1 MNQYIAKLSGN
12 NQQTLQEHT
21 EKLLEN
27 FEILKKYIQLEK
39 EIEKAVY
46 LACLFHDIGKASKEF
61 QAKIT
66 KQKPQPKQEI
76 PHNLLSAA
84 IFYFLRKYFKD
95 NLDLFKKIQYAVA
108 YHHDRYDADIDKSK
122 PILEDFAV
130 RVENDLK
137 EWILGKLKNY
147 EFTQLNLDKSKLIHG
162 LHAALEL
169 RNKILIDKKF
179 IKDRKTVLIK
189 GLLHRLDHAA
199 SADVEVEKGLIED
212 YQSVFIKGLSR
223 KGINELRDFQKKA
236 LDYKDK
242 SVILTASTG
251 MGKTEFALNW
261 VAGDKAFYTLP
272 VRVSVNAM
280 YERISNIFG
289 KDNVGI
295 FHANTTD
302 FYLNHFKN
310 LEDNG
315 IEVLINQVQSVRQ
328 LSMPITVSTADQIF
342 LATLKYPGFE
352 KIYATLTYSKVIVD
366 EPQGYSPDTLAIILK
381 GLEEIYDLGGKFCL
395 MTATMHPFIKEQLK
409 DKAEILEPVFNQE
422 KKHKIMLIDKTVDEM
437 VDFAIKEYQK
447 GKKVLIL
454 TNTVRK
460 AQEVY
465 KALKNLNQPIQ
476 FHLLHSLYIQKTK
489 REKEMQIQNTTE
501 PVIWISTQIVEASL
515 DIDYDLL
522 ITELSTADSLIQR
535 MGRVYRKIG
544 RTITLDNQPNIIICT
559 KEPSDKGKVYDKE
572 IVDYTLEELKKYD
585 EKILTEEIKQEIV
598 STVFDLKRI
607 EKTNFY
613 KKFDKNM
620 KLLEYG
626 FIADSRSE
634 AQDIFRDIANLS
646 VIPKVI
652 YDKNL
657 DYIKA
662 LLEKITQKDKL
673 EKIKAIEELN
683 NLTVSAQFYR
693 IENYIIENITSLLDR
708 KIFLS
713 DIPYDEELG
722 FNLLDEGYREIGK
735 ISKI

>member
-12 NQQTLQEHT
+12 NKQTLQEHT

-27 FEILKKYIQLEK
+27 FEILKKYIRLEK
-39 EIEKAVY
+39 EEKEEIEKAVY

-84 IFYFLRKYFKD
+84 IFFFLRKYFKD
-95 NLDLFKKIQYAVA
+95 KDLFKKIQYAVA
-108 YHHDRYDADIDKSK
+108 YHHDRYDVDIYKSYK
-122 PILEDFAV
+122 LEPILKDFAI

-137 EWILGKLKNY
+137 DWILEKLKIY
-147 EFTQLNLDKSKLIHG
+147 EITQLNLDKSKLIHG

-212 YQSVFIKGLSR
+212 YQNIFIKGLSK

-272 VRVSVNAM
+272 VRVSVNSM

-295 FHANTTD
+295 LHANTTD

-310 LEDNG
+310 LEDSG

-366 EPQGYSPDTLAIILK
+366 EPQGYSPDTLAVIIK
-381 GLEEIYDLGGKFCL
+381 GLEEIFNLNGKFCL
-395 MTATMHPFIKEQLK
+395 MTATMHPFIKEHLK

-422 KKHKIMLIDKTVDEM
+422 KKHKIKLVDKTVDEM

-489 REKEMQIQNTTE
+489 REKEMQIQKTTE

-544 RTITLDNQPNIIICT
+544 RTITPDNQPNIIICT
-559 KEPSDKGKVYDKE
+559 KEPSGKGKVYDGK
-572 IVDYTLEELKKYD
+572 IVDLTREELKNYD

-598 STVFDLKRI
+598 SNVFDIERI
-607 EKTNFY
+607 KNTDFY
-613 KKFDKNM
+613 KKFDRNM
-620 KLLEYG
+620 DLLKYG
-626 FIADSRSE
+626 FIAETRQE
-634 AQDIFRDIANLS
+634 AQEIFRDIMNLS
-646 VIPKVI
+646 VIPKII
-652 YDKNL
+652 YEQNQEKIDT
-657 DYIKA
+657 
-662 LLEKITQKDKL
+662 LLEKINQKDKL
-673 EKIKAIEELN
+673 ERLKAIQELN
-683 NLTVSAQFYR
+683 DFTVSAQFYR
-693 IENYIIENITSLLDR
+693 VKNIIPLYKE
-708 KIFLS
+708 IFLS
-713 DIPYDEELG
+713 DIPYDNELG
-722 FNLLDEGYREIGK
+722 FNLLDKDYRDIGEIL
-735 ISKI
+735 

>member
-12 NQQTLQEHT
+12 NKQTLQEHT

-27 FEILKKYIQLEK
+27 FEILKKYIRLEK
-39 EIEKAVY
+39 EEKEEIEKAVY

-84 IFYFLRKYFKD
+84 IFFFLRKYFKD
-95 NLDLFKKIQYAVA
+95 TDLFKKIQYAVA
-108 YHHDRYDADIDKSK
+108 YHHDRYDVDIYKSYK
-122 PILEDFAV
+122 LEPILKDFAI

-137 EWILGKLKNY
+137 DWILEKLKIY
-147 EFTQLNLDKSKLIHG
+147 EITQLNLDKSKLIHG

-212 YQSVFIKGLSR
+212 YQNIFIKGLSK

-272 VRVSVNAM
+272 VRVSVNSM

-295 FHANTTD
+295 LHANTTD

-310 LEDNG
+310 LEDSG

-366 EPQGYSPDTLAIILK
+366 EPQGYSPDTLAVIIK

-395 MTATMHPFIKEQLK
+395 MTATMHPFIKEYLK

-422 KKHKIMLIDKTVDEM
+422 KKHKIKLVDKTVDEM

-535 MGRVYRKIG
+535 MGRVYRKTG
-544 RTITLDNQPNIIICT
+544 RTITPDNQPNIIICT
-559 KEPSDKGKVYDKE
+559 KEPSGKGKVYDKE
-572 IVDYTLEELKKYD
+572 IVDYTLEELEKYD

-613 KKFDKNM
+613 KKFDKNI

-634 AQDIFRDIANLS
+634 AQDIFRDIMNLS
-646 VIPKVI
+646 VIPKII
-652 YDKNL
+652 YEQNQEKIDT
-657 DYIKA
+657 
-662 LLEKITQKDKL
+662 LLEKINQKDKL
-673 EKIKAIEELN
+673 ERLKATQELN
-683 NLTVSAQFYR
+683 DFTVSAQFYR
-693 IENYIIENITSLLDR
+693 VKNIIPLYKE
-708 KIFLS
+708 IFLS
-713 DIPYDEELG
+713 DISYDNELG
-722 FNLLDEGYREIGK
+722 FNLLDKDYRDIGEIL
-735 ISKI
+735 

>member
-12 NQQTLQEHT
+12 NKQTLQEHT

-27 FEILKKYIQLEK
+27 FEILKKYIRLEK
-39 EIEKAVY
+39 EEKEEIEKAVY

-84 IFYFLRKYFKD
+84 IFYFLRNPYFKD
-95 NLDLFKKIQYAVA
+95 NRRLFEKIQYAIA
-108 YHHDRYDADIDKSK
+108 YHHDRYDADIDKSE
-122 PILEDFAV
+122 PILKDFAI

-137 EWILGKLKNY
+137 DWILEKLKIY
-147 EFTQLNLDKSKLIHG
+147 EITQLNLDKSKLIHG
-162 LHAALEL
+162 LLAALEL

-179 IKDRKTVLIK
+179 IKDRQTVLIK

-212 YQSVFIKGLSR
+212 YQNIFIKGLSK

-272 VRVSVNAM
+272 VRVSVNSM

-289 KDNVGI
+289 EDNVGI
-295 FHANTTD
+295 LHANTTD

-310 LEDNG
+310 LEDSG

-366 EPQGYSPDTLAIILK
+366 EPQGYSPDTLAVIIK
-381 GLEEIYDLGGKFCL
+381 GLEEIFNLDGKFCL
-395 MTATMHPFIKEQLK
+395 MTATMHPFIKEHLK

-422 KKHKIMLIDKTVDEM
+422 KKHKIKLVDKTVDEM

-522 ITELSTADSLIQR
+522 ITEISTADSLIQR

-559 KEPSDKGKVYDKE
+559 KEPSGKGKVYDKE
-572 IVDYTLEELKKYD
+572 IVDYTLEELEKYD

-634 AQDIFRDIANLS
+634 AQDIFRDIMNLS
-646 VIPKVI
+646 VIPKII
-652 YDKNL
+652 YEQNQEKIDT
-657 DYIKA
+657 
-662 LLEKITQKDKL
+662 LLEKINQKDKL
-673 EKIKAIEELN
+673 ERLKAIQELN
-683 NLTVSAQFYR
+683 DFTVSAQFYR
-693 IENYIIENITSLLDR
+693 VKNIIPLYKE
-708 KIFLS
+708 IFLS
-713 DIPYDEELG
+713 DIPYDNELG
-722 FNLLDEGYREIGK
+722 FNLLDKDYRDIGEIL
-735 ISKI
+735 